1 MIFEDK
7 LSEIQKDMISLAL
20 ELAEDKIDTAY
31 IYGSYENNSLSF
43 NSFFAKDNKV
53 YTINKLDRLGIENLT
68 TDRMFQYLDIGI
80 SDLERLITLF
90 QEDKKQAPTQLK
102 LVYDNVNKKAKAQYS
117 YDLFYSN
124 SDTLT
129 SYDIFMEWYKEI
141 KEEVEGHNDFW
152 R

>member
-7 LSEIQKDMISLAL
+7 LSEIQTDMISLAL

-43 NSFFAKDNKV
+43 NSFFVKDNKV
-53 YTINKLDRLGIENLT
+53 YTINKLDQLGIENLT
-68 TDRMFQYLDIGI
+68 TDRMFQYLEIGI

-102 LVYDNVNKKAKAQYS
+102 LVYDNVNKKANAKYS
-117 YDLFYSN
+117 YEIFYSN
-124 SDTLT
+124 SDSLT
-129 SYDIFMEWYKEI
+129 PEDIFMEWYKEI
-141 KEEVEGHNDFW
+141 KEEVEGHNDF
-152 R
+152 

>member
-20 ELAEDKIDTAY
+20 ELAEDKIDTVY

-43 NSFFAKDNKV
+43 NSFFAQDNKV
-53 YTINKLDRLGIENLT
+53 YTINKLDQLGIENLT
-68 TDRMFQYLDIGI
+68 TDRMFQYLEIGI
-80 SDLERLITLF
+80 SDLERLIILF

-141 KEEVEGHNDFW
+141 KEEVEGHNDF
-152 R
+152 

>member
-20 ELAEDKIDTAY
+20 ELAEEKIDTAY
-31 IYGSYENNSLSF
+31 IYGSYENHSLSF
-43 NSFFAKDNKV
+43 NSFFAKDKKV
-53 YTINKLDRLGIENLT
+53 YTINKLDELGIENLT

-141 KEEVEGHNDFW
+141 KEEVEGHNDF
-152 R
+152 

>member
-20 ELAEDKIDTAY
+20 ELAEGKIDTVY

-43 NSFFAKDNKV
+43 NSFFAQDNKV
-53 YTINKLDRLGIENLT
+53 YTINKLDQLGIENLT
-68 TDRMFQYLDIGI
+68 TDRMFQYLEIGI

-102 LVYDNVNKKAKAQYS
+102 LVYDNVNKKANAKYS
-117 YDLFYSN
+117 YEIFYSN
-124 SDTLT
+124 SDSLT
-129 SYDIFMEWYKEI
+129 PEDIFMEWYKEI
-141 KEEVEGHNDFW
+141 KEEVEGHNDF
-152 R
+152 

>member
-20 ELAEDKIDTAY
+20 ELAEGKIDTVY

-43 NSFFAKDNKV
+43 NSFFAQDNKV
-53 YTINKLDRLGIENLT
+53 YTINKLDQLGIENLT

-80 SDLERLITLF
+80 TDFKRFITLF

-141 KEEVEGHNDFW
+141 KNERNTNKK